1 MRKGIAFVIATL
13 FFTGTLLANAPDRSP
28 WPMPRPTAGPVIG
41 PITSPVAV
49 VPLIGGPNDVIA
61 AGPMRVVVVATNL
74 APRHSLRPQVRG
86 GDPVR
91 SGMQMTPPVPPEVE
105 LPPVSGADI
114 PSGLFD
120 ILPTDDRATASAATR
135 VSIVGSSS
143 FAVRRSLRPQV
154 RPEGLE
160 QRVRAAATRITPGR
174 VTQTGRRG
182 QLCGLP
188 GVIGDELDTIPGRI
202 SGCGIPNPVRIREID
217 GVALNSPATVNCQ
230 TAEALQD
237 WLQDSVVP
245 TVGRRGGGVTSIRVV
260 ASYACRTRNNRPG
273 ARISEHGQGN
283 AVDVAGIGLADG
295 QEITV
300 LSGWRSGQSRTILRE
315 VHRDACG
322 PFGTVL
328 GPDADRYHQD
338 HFHLD
343 TASHRSGPYCR

>member
-1 MRKGIAFVIATL
+1 MRRGIAIVIAML
-13 FFTGTLLANAPDRSP
+13 FLTDSALANAPDRSP
-28 WPMPRPTAGPVIG
+28 WPMPRPTVGPVIF
-41 PITSPVAV
+41 PLTSPVAV
-49 VPLIGGPNDVIA
+49 VPWIGVPDDMIA
-61 AGPMRVVVVATNL
+61 AGLIRVVVVATNL

-86 GDPVR
+86 GDPVH
-91 SGMQMTPPVPPEVE
+91 SGIEIAPQIPPEVE
-105 LPPVSGADI
+105 WPPATGADTPDRLI
-114 PSGLFD
+114 D
-120 ILPTDDRATASAATR
+120 ILPVDDRAIASAATR
-135 VSIVGSSS
+135 VSIVGASS

-154 RPEGLE
+154 RPDGLE
-160 QRVRAAATRITPGR
+160 QRVRAAATRITPGL

-217 GVALNSPATVNCQ
+217 GVALSSPATVNCQ

-315 VHRDACG
+315 MHRDACG

>member
-1 MRKGIAFVIATL
+1 MRRGIAIVIAML
-13 FFTGTLLANAPDRSP
+13 FLTDSALANAPDRSP
-28 WPMPRPTAGPVIG
+28 WPMPRPTVGPVIF
-41 PITSPVAV
+41 PLTSPVAV
-49 VPLIGGPNDVIA
+49 VPWIGVPDDMIA
-61 AGPMRVVVVATNL
+61 AGLMRVVVVATNL

-86 GDPVR
+86 GDPVH
-91 SGMQMTPPVPPEVE
+91 SGIEIAPQIPPEVE
-105 LPPVSGADI
+105 WPPATGADI
-114 PSGLFD
+114 PDRLID
-120 ILPTDDRATASAATR
+120 ILRVDDRAIASAATR
-135 VSIVGSSS
+135 VSIVGASS

-154 RPEGLE
+154 RPDGLE
-160 QRVRAAATRITPGR
+160 QRVRAAATRITPGL

-217 GVALNSPATVNCQ
+217 GVALSSPATVNCQ

-315 VHRDACG
+315 MHRDACG